1 MSLRCLREVWAITW
15 GKGAPLTWLHEI
27 ENWKDQARPQ
37 NVPSLIL
44 VGFGLDIYIFRV
56 KNRIYRIF
64 LCPGGSPF
72 LTVNITVKLARLIY
86 LRKRGVGHQGTVLR
100 VSRYLPSWLMRVKD
114 NLPNSWPVTSP
125 SSSRLHLASALSST
139 VVLCDST
146 LVSVSFPKQGN
157 LFSFQRVLAVNKDE

>member
-1 MSLRCLREVWAITW
+1 MSLRPQRGVWAITW

-37 NVPSLIL
+37 NVPSSIL

-56 KNRIYRIF
+56 KNRISHIF

-125 SSSRLHLASALSST
+125 SSTWGPSRLHLASALSST
-139 VVLCDST
+139 VVLCDSN
-146 LVSVSFPKQGN
+146 LVSVTSHKQ
-157 LFSFQRVLAVNKDE
+157 R